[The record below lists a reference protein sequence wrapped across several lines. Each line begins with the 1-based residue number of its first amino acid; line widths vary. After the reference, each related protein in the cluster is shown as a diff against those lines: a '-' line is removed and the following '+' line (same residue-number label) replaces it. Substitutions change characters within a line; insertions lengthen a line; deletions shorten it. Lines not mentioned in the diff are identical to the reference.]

1 MEISIGENGAP
12 IGGTFQLGFRG
23 DVTRRI
29 NATGDADII
38 EKELELLETIGDV
51 DVTKSITGTKHSWLV
66 RFMDH
71 IGTLPALEFVN
82 TTDLLGL
89 HFVDILFQSAAKNVE
104 GSFTLSFTTEEGVTA
119 TTAPIAHNASA
130 QEVKRK
136 LEAINDMAAGIVD
149 VVRVGPDHNYLYQ
162 WKVNFTT
169 MRGNLNALVPNTE
182 GITNY
187 IAGST
192 DLAFGPLPG
201 TKVQK
206 FPYMLVRELVSGTR
220 VGGNISISLPS
231 ITPQLA
237 NADPKIAGVQNVSS
251 AVTKVVA
258 EYYLSKELSVPTD
271 VSVTMYG
278 PDKHGGYMWRVK
290 IKMPDTLKML
300 EPFDKF
306 EVSANQLD
314 CNSGQ
319 SSSLCNPTVVVHEEQ
334 KGMLPEIQSIEIYH
348 KHQKKIQQVVVAARA
363 FQNEVQQIKL
373 SGTSIIE
380 GHFSVGYKFGST
392 GLLAVTADGPALE
405 NQLRK
410 LEGLSNVEVSLESN
424 AKTVKTWFVTFT
436 GNAGNVPSLWIN
448 DTYLLQLASILRY

>member
-1 MEISIGENGAP
+1 M
-12 IGGTFQLGFRG
+12 
-23 DVTRRI
+23 
-29 NATGDADII
+29 
-38 EKELELLETIGDV
+38 
-51 DVTKSITGTKHSWLV
+51 
-66 RFMDH
+66 
-71 IGTLPALEFVN
+71 
-82 TTDLLGL
+82 
-89 HFVDILFQSAAKNVE
+89 
-104 GSFTLSFTTEEGVTA
+104 
-119 TTAPIAHNASA
+119 
-130 QEVKRK
+130 
-136 LEAINDMAAGIVD
+136 
-149 VVRVGPDHNYLYQ
+149 
-162 WKVNFTT
+162 
-169 MRGNLNALVPNTE
+169 
-182 GITNY
+182 
-187 IAGST
+187 
-192 DLAFGPLPG
+192 
-201 TKVQK
+201 
-206 FPYMLVRELVSGTR
+206 
-220 VGGNISISLPS
+220 PS

-237 NADPKIAGVQNVSS
+237 NADPKIAGAQNVSS

-334 KGMLPEIQSIEIYH
+334 KGMLPEIQRIEIYH
-348 KHQKKIQQVVVAARA
+348 KHQKNIQQVVVAARA

-424 AKTVKTWFVTFT
+424 AKTVKTWFVTFY
-436 GNAGNVPSLWIN
+436 GKRGKRSKLM
-448 DTYLLQLASILRY
+448 DKRHLRCCSWQAF